1 MLDRLE
7 FLLSEAFIA
16 LRRNTWM
23 TFAAVT
29 TVAMALYLLGGLGY
43 GFLKV
48 NSFLGGLEKNFSVRV
63 FLKDGVTEA
72 QIKETDRKLRG
83 LDGVKEVVFVS
94 KERALKQFKVEN
106 PDIPVEG
113 IGNPLPNMFQVSL
126 INVKDAEKIADEA
139 RKISTVDPNDG
150 VKYSSE
156 YKSFLE
162 TLLRQVNVVGLA
174 LGIVMLATGGI
185 LIYNAIRLT
194 ILARRREIAIMQLV
208 GATRRTV
215 WGPLLIEGVVQGA
228 VGGVFASLFLWAT
241 LLILANYVPQLTATQ
256 RFDVLPYTV
265 VLMYLLPAG
274 AVYGFVCSM
283 LAVREP
289 RRMMI

>member
-1 MLDRLE
+1 ME

-29 TVAMALYLLGGLGY
+29 TVAMALYLLGGIGY
-43 GFLKV
+43 GFLKI
-48 NSFLGGLEKNFSVRV
+48 NSFLGGLERNFSVRV
-63 FLKDGVTEA
+63 FLKDHTTDA
-72 QIKETDRKLRG
+72 QIKETERKIKG
-83 LDGVKEVVFVS
+83 MEGVKEVTFIS
-94 KERALKQFKVEN
+94 KERAFKEFRLEN
-106 PDIPVEG
+106 PEMVLDDLE
-113 IGNPLPNMFQVSL
+113 NPLPDMFQVSL
-126 INVKDAEKIADEA
+126 ENIKDAPAIGPKIQV
-139 RKISTVDPNDG
+139 ISTVEENNG
-150 VKYSSE
+150 VVYSGE

-162 TLLRQVNVVGLA
+162 TMMRQVNVVGLV
-174 LGIVMLATGGI
+174 LGIVMLVTGGI

-208 GATRRTV
+208 GATRGTV
-215 WGPLLIEGVVQGA
+215 WGPLMIEGVVQGSI
-228 VGGVFASLFLWAT
+228 GGVLASLFLWST
-241 LLILANYVPQLTATQ
+241 LLILARYMPQLAVTQ
-256 RFDVLPYTV
+256 RFDVLPYST

>member
-1 MLDRLE
+1 MLDRIE
-7 FLLSEAFIA
+7 FMISEALIA

-29 TVAMALYLLGGLGY
+29 TVAMALYLLGGIGY

-48 NSFLGGLEKNFSVRV
+48 NSFLGGLEKNFTVRV
-63 FLKDGVTEA
+63 FLKDGTSEA
-72 QIKETDRKLRG
+72 KVKETGRKIKAIE
-83 LDGVKEVVFVS
+83 GVKEVTFVP
-94 KERALKQFKVEN
+94 KEQAFKEFKLEH
-106 PDIPVEG
+106 PDMVLDDLD
-113 IGNPLPNMFQVSL
+113 NPLPDMYQVSL
-126 INVKDAEKIADEA
+126 VNIRDAEKVKADIE
-139 RKISTVDPNDG
+139 KISTIDAKDG
-150 VKYSSE
+150 VVIAGE

-162 TLLRQVNVVGLA
+162 TMLRQVNIVGLV
-174 LGIVMLATGGI
+174 LGIVMLVTGGI

-208 GATRRTV
+208 GATRGTV
-215 WGPLLIEGVVQGA
+215 WGPLMVEGVVQGSI
-228 VGGVFASLFLWAT
+228 GGVISSLFLWAT
-241 LLILANYVPQLTATQ
+241 LLILSKYLPQLTATQ
-256 RFDVLPYTV
+256 SFDVLPYTV

-274 AVYGFVCSM
+274 AVYGFVCSL